1 MAAIRDACLFLK
13 CPNLKGKTI
22 LLKKKKTT
30 VAIVLIEKTTVQFL
44 STVKG
49 TTTFTVRGVASSS

>member
-13 CPNLKGKTI
+13 CPNLKGKTV
-22 LLKKKKTT
+22 LLKKTT
-30 VAIVLIEKTTVQFL
+30 VTIVLIEKTTMQFV

-49 TTTFTVRGVASSS
+49 TTTFTVRGVASSL

>member
-13 CPNLKGKTI
+13 CPNLKGKTV
-22 LLKKKKTT
+22 LLKKTT
-30 VAIVLIEKTTVQFL
+30 VTIVLIEKTTMQFV

-49 TTTFTVRGVASSS
+49 TTTFIVRGVALSS